1 MGRSGKIVFKQ
12 YAQNKIELLPASYE
26 EIIPEG
32 HLVRLVNIAIDQM
45 ELEGII
51 SDYKGG
57 GTSSYHPKMLLKV
70 IIYSYTQ
77 RIYSSR
83 QIAKALRENIY
94 FRWLSGSN
102 DPDFRTINRF
112 RSSRLKKQIKQVF
125 AQMIKILHELGVVS
139 LDNYFLDGT
148 KIEANANKYSF
159 VWRKAVEK
167 NKVKLEERIKEIL
180 DHADRIN
187 EEENKKYGDKDL
199 EEMGEG
205 VKIDSKKIEEI
216 VKDIN
221 EKIKEITNDPE
232 YKRKEEEKEL
242 QRKKKKI
249 QKDYLERMKRYENQQ
264 EIFKGRNSYSKTDPD
279 ATFMRMKEDHMR
291 NGQLK
296 AAYNVQM
303 GTENQFILGYSIH
316 QRPTDTGTLIAH
328 LEEIKRSI
336 AIKPKRII
344 ADAGYGSQENYAYLE
359 KQDIEAYV
367 KYNSFDKEQK
377 KRYKPDEF
385 KSENMEY
392 NDPEDE
398 FICANNRI
406 LEYHHTENYMTENGY
421 QTERRVYRSRDCTG
435 CQLKDSCYKGAY
447 SKQIK
452 VSHELM
458 GYRKQARQRL
468 ESQTGVELRKQRF
481 IDTEPVFGQL
491 KYNRGFKR
499 FSMRGMDKVHLEF
512 GLHSLAHNLLKLHRQ
527 QNTAK
532 LSISR

>member
-1 MGRSGKIVFKQ
+1 MGRSGKVVFKQ
-12 YAQNKIELLPASYE
+12 YEQNKIEFLPASYE

-32 HLVRLVNIAIDQM
+32 HLVRLVNVAIDQM
-45 ELEGII
+45 DLAGLIN
-51 SDYKGG
+51 DYKGG

-70 IIYSYTQ
+70 LVYSYSQ

-112 RSSRLKKQIKQVF
+112 RSSRLKQQIKQVF
-125 AQMIKILHELGVVS
+125 ASMIKILHELGV
-139 LDNYFLDGT
+139 
-148 KIEANANKYSF
+148 ANANRYSF

-167 NKVKLEERIKEIL
+167 NKVKLEQKIKEIL

-187 EEENKKYGDKDL
+187 EEENKKYRDRDL

-205 VKIDSKKIEEI
+205 VKIDSKMLEEM

-232 YKRKEEEKEL
+232 YKRKKEEKEL
-242 QRKKKKI
+242 QRKTKQI
-249 QKDYLERMKRYENQQ
+249 EKDYLERMKRYENQQ
-264 EIFKGRNSYSKTDPD
+264 DLFKGRNSFSKTDPD

-296 AAYNVQM
+296 AAYNVQI

-336 AIKPKRII
+336 GIKPKRII
-344 ADAGYGSQENYAYLE
+344 TDAGYGSQENYAYLDKE
-359 KQDIEAYV
+359 KIEAYL
-367 KYNSFDKEQK
+367 KYNTFDKEQK
-377 KRYKPDEF
+377 KRYKPDQF
-385 KSENMEY
+385 KAENMEY
-392 NDPEDE
+392 NELEDE
-398 FICANNRI
+398 FICANNRA
-406 LEYHHTENYMTENGY
+406 LGYHHTENYITENGY
-421 QTERRVYRSRDCTG
+421 LTERRVYKSRDCTS

-447 SKQIK
+447 SKQMK
-452 VSHELM
+452 VSHELLE
-458 GYRKQARQRL
+458 YRKQAKGRL

-481 IDTEPVFGQL
+481 IDTEPVFGQI

-512 GLHSLAHNLLKLHRQ
+512 GLHSLAHNFLKLHKQ
-527 QNTAK
+527 QNPAK
-532 LSISR
+532 LSIS